1 MPFPGPQPG
10 GGSGGSFTPADGS
23 ITTAMLAAAAVTTA
37 KLAESLSLTTPAL
50 GVATAT
56 SINKVAITAPA
67 TSATLTLADGSTLAT
82 SGAYS
87 ITLTATGATNV
98 TLPTSGTLKTTT
110 SSYGWMLYYGSPG
123 KGSTNTN
130 IMRWTNADAGNA
142 GGSDL
147 SIVQSASNGDYFLVG
162 TTGTYQ
168 VTGSIQH
175 SSGAL
180 HVYVFCSSGALVNT
194 QNATET
200 DIKGSAVNP
209 GPYSHPFG
217 AVFKATAGDKIYIS
231 CAGTINN
238 TYSKHNI
245 VSVARVD

>member
-1 MPFPGPQPG
+1 MTFPGPQPG
-10 GGSGGSFTPADGS
+10 GGSGGSSTPADGS
-23 ITTAMLAAAAVTTA
+23 VSTAKIVDGAVTTA
-37 KLAESLSLTTPAL
+37 KLAASLTLTTPVL

-56 SINKVAITAPA
+56 SINGTAIPS
-67 TSATLTLADGSTLAT
+67 SA
-82 SGAYS
+82 
-87 ITLTATGATNV
+87 
-98 TLPTSGTLKTTT
+98 TLKTTA
-110 SSYGWMLYYGSPG
+110 SSLGWMLYYGSPG
-123 KGSTNTN
+123 RGSTNTN
-130 IMRWTNADAGNA
+130 IMRWSTADANNA

-147 SIVQSASNGDYFLVG
+147 SIVQSATNGDYFLVG
-162 TTGTYQ
+162 TTGTYM
-168 VTGSIQH
+168 VTGNIQH

-180 HVYVFCSSGALVNT
+180 HVYIFCSSGALVNT

-209 GPYSHPFG
+209 GTYSYPYS

-231 CAGTINN
+231 CGGTINN